1 MIKQNSLWLF
11 PENNL
16 DHSTL
21 CMEDGW
27 GGWVGG
33 GVQRYCEIVPV
44 CESITY
50 SPPVSQ
56 PLASDHKYYSASV
69 H

>member
-21 CMEDGW
+21 CMEDRW
-27 GGWVGG
+27 GWVGG
-33 GVQRYCEIVPV
+33 FKDIV
-44 CESITY
+44 
-50 SPPVSQ
+50 
-56 PLASDHKYYSASV
+56 K
-69 H
+69 